1 MNINSPNSIMKKLHL
16 FILALCVVALFPG
29 CDNKSRGKATGPPQ
43 KKLRLAFVGST
54 PDDFWSI
61 VRLGCDYA
69 TRQLDDV
76 DLDFRFP
83 ASRTAEA
90 QQQILSDLVAGG
102 VDGIAISPIDAEQQ
116 TEFLNNIAT
125 KALLVC
131 ADSDAE
137 KSKRTCY
144 IGTDNVAAGK
154 QAAELIKA
162 ALPQGG
168 NIILFVGYPN
178 AQNTKDRIQGI
189 HTGLA
194 GSNIRIIE
202 TLADGGKSA
211 IAQRNAQEAL
221 AKYPDLAG
229 MVGIYGYHGPAILT
243 AVRGAGKAGQVKIV
257 CFDEDSDTL
266 AGIAADEIY
275 GTIVQKPYEFG
286 YQAIMRMDK
295 YLRGDKTQLAD
306 GKILIPSRALTKADV
321 ASFQA
326 SRKAVLQNIQAEP
339 RNP

>member
-1 MNINSPNSIMKKLHL
+1 MKTLHPY
-16 FILALCVVALFPG
+16 ILALCVVALLQG
-29 CDNKSRGKATGPPQ
+29 CDNKPSGTASGPSQ
-43 KKLRLAFVGST
+43 RKLRLAFVGST
-54 PDDFWSI
+54 PDDFWSM

-76 DLDFRFP
+76 DLEFRFP
-83 ASRTAEA
+83 ADRTAEA
-90 QQQILSDLVAGG
+90 QQQILSNLVASG
-102 VDGIAISPIDAEQQ
+102 VDGIAISPIDAEKQ
-116 TEFLNNIAT
+116 TDFLNDIAT
-125 KALLVC
+125 KTLLVC

-137 KSKRTCY
+137 KSKRSCY

-168 NIILFVGYPN
+168 KIIVFVGYPN
-178 AQNTKDRIQGI
+178 AQNTKERIQGVQN
-189 HTGLA
+189 GLA
-194 GSNIRIIE
+194 GSNIQIIDS
-202 TLADGGKSA
+202 LADGAKSA
-211 IAQRNAQEAL
+211 VAQRNAQDAL

-243 AVRGAGKAGQVKIV
+243 AVRGGGRTGQVKIV

-266 AGIAADEIY
+266 AGIAAGDIY

-295 YLRGDKTQLAD
+295 YLRGDKAQLDD
-306 GKILIPSRALTKADV
+306 GKILIPSRALTKDDV
-321 ASFQA
+321 AAFQA
-326 SRKAVLQNIQAEP
+326 SRKAVLHDIQAKGP
-339 RNP
+339 